1 MANHRVGPM
10 TLTAR
15 TCISLRARTVGCDDH
30 DLEVF
35 DWRKEKEA
43 MMIFTV
49 ATVAWVPALR
59 NGRDSWYPMGKVVRR
74 PNTYSFIGM

>member
-1 MANHRVGPM
+1 M
-10 TLTAR
+10 TAHSYS
-15 TCISLRARTVGCDDH
+15 SLHASSVGCDDL

-35 DWRKEKEA
+35 DWRKGKEA

-59 NGRDSWYPMGKVVRR
+59 NGRDSWNPMGKVVRR